1 LSFSATRTNCR
12 ICEYPTKKI
21 KDLGNFYSCGI
32 FPSSVT
38 TSVDRGNLQLNLC
51 LECALVQ
58 LSCDFNS
65 ESLFTN
71 NYGYKSSLN
80 ESMVNHLSEIAITC
94 VSHLKSNKDT
104 ATYLDIGSNDG
115 TLLNL
120 VTEKFVKV
128 NTRGL
133 VSIGIDPTAEKFN
146 HNYKSSEIIESLF
159 SYDLAKKL
167 ELKFDLITSIA
178 MLYDLPNPLDFFA
191 GIKEVLEPNGIWIS
205 EQSYIFS
212 MIENNS
218 FDTICHEHIEY
229 YSINNIK
236 DLCIKVGLEIFDIEM
251 NDING
256 GSFIFYAQHIGGP
269 NKISD
274 KLIKVLINESTRDIE
289 LDLLEMFDRVDE
301 IKRRVNVLLQDLT
314 RQGKIVYGYGA
325 STKGNTLLQYFGIS
339 TSVMPFIAERNVN
352 KYDKYT
358 PGSLI
363 PIISETEAKASQPY
377 AFFVLPW
384 HFKEGILMREL
395 QFRQEFGTK
404 FIFPLPNLTII

>member
-1 LSFSATRTNCR
+1 
-12 ICEYPTKKI
+12 
-21 KDLGNFYSCGI
+21 
-32 FPSSVT
+32 
-38 TSVDRGNLQLNLC
+38 
-51 LECALVQ
+51 
-58 LSCDFNS
+58 
-65 ESLFTN
+65 
-71 NYGYKSSLN
+71 
-80 ESMVNHLSEIAITC
+80 
-94 VSHLKSNKDT
+94 
-104 ATYLDIGSNDG
+104 
-115 TLLNL
+115 
-120 VTEKFVKV
+120 V